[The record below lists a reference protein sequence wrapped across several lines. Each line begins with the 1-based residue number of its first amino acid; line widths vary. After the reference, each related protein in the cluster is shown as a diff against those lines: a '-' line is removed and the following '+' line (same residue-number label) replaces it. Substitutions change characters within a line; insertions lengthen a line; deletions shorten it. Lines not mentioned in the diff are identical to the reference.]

1 LFEVFC
7 EKIIKGIITKIE
19 SKDHYVLTEETADIL
34 RCTIRGK
41 LKKEFKLK
49 KDKLYSTDFAS
60 VGDVVNYDLNT
71 DGTGVINSI
80 EERRNYI
87 SRKAPRIKGASY
99 RGERLEQVIAANI
112 DKVFIV
118 ISVSEPAF
126 NNRVLDRFLV
136 SAESSNLDV
145 VIVIN
150 KIDLALDDSSQQWQ
164 KLYNDIGYTLLLTS
178 VVSDINIDK
187 IKSQLSGNKSLFW
200 GQSGVGKSSIL
211 NKMFPGLNL
220 KIGDVSQ
227 HTSKGIHTT
236 VTSRMIPLDDSTFII
251 DTPGIREIDPYG
263 IKRED
268 LPHYF
273 IEFEEFAD
281 QCKFNTCTHHH
292 EPGCEVITAAQKG
305 FVSAERY
312 DSYLRIL
319 ETIEDDLN
327 F

>member
-1 LFEVFC
+1 MNE
-7 EKIIKGIITKIE
+7 
-19 SKDHYVLTEETADIL
+19 
-34 RCTIRGK
+34 
-41 LKKEFKLK
+41 
-49 KDKLYSTDFAS
+49 
-60 VGDVVNYDLNT
+60 

-118 ISVSEPAF
+118 TSVSEPNF
-126 NNRVLDRFLV
+126 NNKTLDRFLV
-136 SAESSNLDV
+136 SAESSNLDA

-150 KIDLALDDSSQQWQ
+150 KIDLAVDDSSQKWQ
-164 KLYNDIGYTLLLTS
+164 KLYNDIGYNLLLTS
-178 VVSDINIDK
+178 VVSDINIDE
-187 IKSQLSGNKSLFW
+187 IKSMLNGKKSLFW

-211 NKMFPGLNL
+211 NKMFPDLKL
-220 KIGDVSQ
+220 KIGEVSQ
-227 HTSKGIHTT
+227 YTSKGIHTT
-236 VTSRMIPLDDSTFII
+236 VTSRMISLEKNTFIV

-263 IKRED
+263 IKKED
-268 LPHYF
+268 LSHYF
-273 IEFEEFAD
+273 IEFIKFAD
-281 QCKFNTCTHHH
+281 HCKFNTCTHHH
-292 EPGCEVITAAQKG
+292 EPGCEVIAAAEKG
-305 FVSAERY
+305 LVSPERH

>member
-1 LFEVFC
+1 M
-7 EKIIKGIITKIE
+7 
-19 SKDHYVLTEETADIL
+19 
-34 RCTIRGK
+34 RGK
-41 LKKEFKLK
+41 LKKEFNLK
-49 KDKLYSTDFAS
+49 KDKLYFTDFAA
-60 VGDVVNYDLNT
+60 VGDVADYDLNE

-87 SRKAPRIKGASY
+87 SRKAPRTKGASY

-118 ISVSEPAF
+118 TSVSEPAF

-150 KIDLALDDSSQQWQ
+150 KLDLDIDNSSQQWQ

-178 VVSDINIDK
+178 AVSNINIDK
-187 IKSQLSGNKSLFW
+187 IKSQLNGNKSLFW
-200 GQSGVGKSSIL
+200 GQSGVGKSTIL

-220 KIGDVSQ
+220 KIGNVSK

-236 VTSRMIPLDDSTFII
+236 VTNRMISLNKNTFVI

-263 IKRED
+263 IKKED
-268 LPHYF
+268 LSHYF

-292 EPGCEVITAAQKG
+292 EPCCEVIAAAGKG
-305 FVSAERY
+305 LVSSERY

>member
-1 LFEVFC
+1 M
-7 EKIIKGIITKIE
+7 
-19 SKDHYVLTEETADIL
+19 
-34 RCTIRGK
+34 
-41 LKKEFKLK
+41 
-49 KDKLYSTDFAS
+49 
-60 VGDVVNYDLNT
+60 
-71 DGTGVINSI
+71 INSI

-99 RGERLEQVIAANI
+99 RGERLEQVVAANI
-112 DKVFIV
+112 DKLFI
-118 ISVSEPAF
+118 ITSVSEPDF
-126 NNRVLDRFLV
+126 NNKTLDRFIV

-150 KIDLALDDSSQQWQ
+150 KIDLAVDKSPQQWQ
-164 KLYNDIGYTLLLTS
+164 KLYNDIGYTFLLTS

-187 IKSQLSGNKSLFW
+187 IKFQLSGNKSLFW

-211 NKMFPGLNL
+211 NKMFPDLNL
-220 KIGDVSQ
+220 KIGNVSQ
-227 HTSKGIHTT
+227 HTSKGTHTT
-236 VTSRMIPLDDSTFII
+236 VTSRMIPLYNSTFII

-263 IKRED
+263 IKKED
-268 LPHYF
+268 LSHYF

-292 EPGCEVITAAQKG
+292 EPCCEVLEAVEKRL
-305 FVSAERY
+305 VSPERY

>member
-1 LFEVFC
+1 
-7 EKIIKGIITKIE
+7 
-19 SKDHYVLTEETADIL
+19 
-34 RCTIRGK
+34 
-41 LKKEFKLK
+41 
-49 KDKLYSTDFAS
+49 
-60 VGDVVNYDLNT
+60 
-71 DGTGVINSI
+71 VINSI

-99 RGERLEQVIAANI
+99 RGDRLEQVIAANI
-112 DKVFIV
+112 DKVFI
-118 ISVSEPAF
+118 ITSVSEPAF
-126 NNRVLDRFLV
+126 NNKTLDRFLV
-136 SAESSNLDV
+136 SAESSNLEV
-145 VIVIN
+145 VIVLN
-150 KIDLALDDSSQQWQ
+150 KIDLTNDDSSQQWQ
-164 KLYNDIGYTLLLTS
+164 KLYSNIGYTFLLTS
-178 VVSDINIDK
+178 VVNDISIDK
-187 IKSQLSGNKSLFW
+187 IKTLLSGNKSLFW

-211 NKMFPGLNL
+211 NKMFPDLNL

-236 VTSRMIPLDDSTFII
+236 VTSRMISLDNSTFII

-263 IKRED
+263 IRKED

-273 IEFEEFAD
+273 IEFEEFAE

-292 EPGCEVITAAQKG
+292 EPGCEVIAAAEKRL
-305 FVSAERY
+305 VTPERY